1 MANLSI
7 RPPQGT
13 CVVTDPRPP
22 LLGIPAARL
31 PSFLGCNTCSTI
43 ESAGLGLY
51 FRQALLLDAG
61 PVTGVTGAW
70 GGPAVCV
77 VGGTGHSVLEEAE
90 PCSPGKGAARRQNK
104 SPCCHWP
111 PPTPSLEGAQ
121 GVVS

>member
-7 RPPQGT
+7 RPSQGT

-77 VGGTGHSVLEEAE
+77 VGGDRAFCPGGGRALFSWEGGCQEAE
-90 PCSPGKGAARRQNK
+90 QEPLLSLA
-104 SPCCHWP
+104 
-111 PPTPSLEGAQ
+111 PTNTKP
-121 GVVS
+121 